1 MELLVGIIRDPAHGF
16 ILTVGAG
23 GILSEVLKDTAS
35 LLLPTTAADIEAAL
49 STLNCFRLLQG
60 YRGKPSANLASV
72 VRAILALQSYVIA
85 HADTVSEVEINP
97 LICTSQEA
105 IAADALIRKA

>member
-1 MELLVGIIRDPAHGF
+1 VAMAQDLNDGDVVETLNETNI
-16 ILTVGAG
+16 TVSVNGTTYMIDMAT
-23 GILSEVLKDTAS
+23 V
-35 LLLPTTAADIEAAL
+35 TAADIEAAL
-49 STLNCFRLLQG
+49 CTLNCFRLLQG

-85 HADTVSEVEINP
+85 NADTVSEVEINP
-97 LICTSQEA
+97 LICTSKEA

>member
-1 MELLVGIIRDPAHGF
+1 
-16 ILTVGAG
+16 LTVGAG

-49 STLNCFRLLQG
+49 CTLNCFRLLQG

-85 HADTVSEVEINP
+85 NADTVSEVEINP
-97 LICTSQEA
+97 LICTSKEA